1 MKKKGFT
8 LSEALIVITILG
20 IIASITIP
28 VLNNTKPD
36 KDQILYR
43 KALQTIQGAMSV
55 MMDSHDLD
63 NCPDLWADS
72 SLDADSFCEA
82 FIKEVNISGQYH
94 CSGNSSYDNPNFVT
108 TDGLRFWGFEG
119 KVFNTSNK
127 KDRDVYVDRN
137 LTNDERNHLANRRGN
152 NYKEPGLKINIQYDG
167 KVGTKPNST
176 AYEYENK
183 LITSSYVAAK

>member
-28 VLNNTKPD
+28 ILNNTKPD

-43 KALQTIQGAMSV
+43 KALQTVQGAMAV

-63 NCPDLWADS
+63 NCPNLWADS
-72 SLDADSFCEA
+72 SLSADSFCEA
-82 FIKEVNISGQYH
+82 FTNEVNISGQFH
-94 CSGNSSYDNPNFVT
+94 CTGTSSYDNPNFVT

-119 KVFNTSNK
+119 KVFDKENK
-127 KDRDVYVDRN
+127 TDRDVYVDRS
-137 LTNDERNHLANRRGN
+137 LSNDERKNLAKMRGAK
-152 NYKEPGLKINIQYDG
+152 YSSPGLKINIQYDG
-167 KVGTKPNST
+167 KIGTKPNST
-176 AYEYENK
+176 EYEYENK
-183 LITSSYVAAK
+183 LITSSYSPVK